1 LQQGESV
8 VNRYR
13 IPIVVAV
20 VAIFIAT
27 GGILIFANQ
36 NAGGQN
42 VTFDVTVTGGKSMSP
57 DKLTAHHND
66 TITINVTSDTDGE
79 VHLHGY
85 DIYFDPK
92 AGQVVSRTFKADK
105 SADFEIEWES
115 TSTHLG
121 DLAVT

>member
-1 LQQGESV
+1 MD
-8 VNRYR
+8 RYR

-20 VAIFIAT
+20 VVIFIAV

-36 NAGGQN
+36 QAGGKN

-57 DKLTAHHND
+57 DTLTAHHND
-66 TITINVTSDTDGE
+66 TITINLTSDTDGE

-85 DIYFDPK
+85 DIHFDTK
-92 AGQVVSRTFKADK
+92 AGQVVSHTFKADK

-121 DLAVT
+121 HLVVNS